1 MDRTFLRSLGA
12 VAVVVA
18 LAIVASACGNA
29 TPPPSSSASP
39 STNVSPSPSSNA
51 SPTAQG
57 SVDLPA
63 VYADINEQVRTLRGL
78 EEKTPIAPTIVSPEE
93 ITEVIRTSFDED
105 YPPDELA
112 ADERLYH
119 GLGLLSKDKKLKDV
133 YIDLL
138 ESQVA
143 GLYDPVRKKLY
154 VVSKAGDVGPVEKVY
169 YSHEY
174 DHALQDQNFDLEAI
188 TDGLQDETDEALARQ
203 ALVEGD
209 AYVLMTYW
217 LQQNLTP
224 EELTEVIQASADPEA
239 QQALTRI
246 PPIVQAQLLF
256 SAIQGTQFVGGIQMS
271 GDWAAVDAA
280 FGDPPESTEQIL
292 HPDKFSGREAPINVD
307 LPDDV
312 ATKIGAGWSVID
324 EDTMGEHQTA
334 IWLGSGSIAAADDAS
349 AGWGGDRITIL
360 GGPSDAWAI
369 AWHTVWDSDDDAAEF
384 EVTAQTAVEKAG
396 GPGRIVPGEGGEHRW
411 VVIGSDDAAMGKIAN
426 ALGLAG

>member
-1 MDRTFLRSLGA
+1 MDRTFSRPLGA
-12 VAVVVA
+12 LAVATV
-18 LAIVASACGNA
+18 LAVVASACGNA
-29 TPPPSSSASP
+29 TPPPSASASP
-39 STNVSPSPSSNA
+39 SGIPSPSASATA
-51 SPTAQG
+51 SPSAQG
-57 SVDLPA
+57 SGDLPA
-63 VYADINEQVRTLRGL
+63 VYAEINEQVRQMRGL
-78 EEKTPIAPTIVSPEE
+78 EEKAPIEPTIVSLDE
-93 ITEVIRTSFDED
+93 ITDVIRTSFDED
-105 YPPDELA
+105 YPADEVA

-119 GLGLLSKDKKLKDV
+119 GLGLLPKDKKLKDV

-154 VVSKAGDVGPVEKVY
+154 VVSKAGEVGAVEKVY

-174 DHALQDQNFDLEAI
+174 DHALQDQSFDLDAI

-224 EELTEVIQASADPEA
+224 EELTEVIQSSSDPEA
-239 QQALTRI
+239 QQALNRV

-256 SAIQGTQFVGGIQMS
+256 SAIQGTQFVAGIQMS

-280 FGDPPESTEQIL
+280 FGDPPQSTEQVL
-292 HPDKFSGREAPINVD
+292 HPEKFSGREAPINVD
-307 LPDDV
+307 LPDDL
-312 ATKIGAGWSVID
+312 ATTMGTGWSVID
-324 EDTMGEHQTA
+324 EDTMGEHQMA
-334 IWLGSGSIAAADDAS
+334 IWLGSGSIAAAADAS
-349 AGWGGDRITIL
+349 AGWGGDRITLL
-360 GGPSDAWAI
+360 GGPNDAWAI

-384 EVTAQTAVEKAG
+384 EVTAEAAVAKAG

-411 VVIGSDDAAMGKIAN
+411 VVIGSDDTALGKVAN

>member
-1 MDRTFLRSLGA
+1 MDRTLPRSRAALSVAA
-12 VAVVVA
+12 VLAV
-18 LAIVASACGNA
+18 VASACGNA
-29 TPPPSSSASP
+29 TPPPSAFASPSTSTSPSASP
-39 STNVSPSPSSNA
+39 SSS
-51 SPTAQG
+51 AQG
-57 SVDLPA
+57 SGDLQA
-63 VYADINEQVRTLRGL
+63 VYAEINEQVRAMRGL
-78 EEKTPIAPTIVSPEE
+78 EEKTPIEPTIVSPEE

-105 YPPDELA
+105 YPPDEVA

-119 GLGLLSKDKKLKDV
+119 GLGLLAKDKKLKDV

-143 GLYDPVRKKLY
+143 GLYDPIRKKLY
-154 VVSKAGDVGPVEKVY
+154 VVSKGGDVGPVEKVY

-174 DHALQDQNFDLEAI
+174 DHALQDQNFDLDAI
-188 TDGLQDETDEALARQ
+188 TDGLQDETDELLARQ

-224 EELTEVIQASADPEA
+224 EELTEVIRASADPEA
-239 QQALTRI
+239 QQALNRI

-256 SAIQGTQFVGGIQMS
+256 SALQGTQFVGGIQMS
-271 GDWAAVDAA
+271 GDWTAVDAA
-280 FGDPPESTEQIL
+280 FSDPPQSTEQIL
-292 HPDKFSGREAPINVD
+292 HPEKFSAREVPIKVD
-307 LPDDV
+307 LPDDL
-312 ATKIGAGWSVID
+312 ATKMGSGWSVVD

-360 GGPSDAWAI
+360 GGPNDAWAI

-384 EVTAQTAVEKAG
+384 EVTAEAAVAKAG

-411 VVIGSDDAAMGKIAN
+411 VVIGSDDTAMGKIAN

>member
-1 MDRTFLRSLGA
+1 M
-12 VAVVVA
+12 
-18 LAIVASACGNA
+18 
-29 TPPPSSSASP
+29 
-39 STNVSPSPSSNA
+39 
-51 SPTAQG
+51 
-57 SVDLPA
+57 
-63 VYADINEQVRTLRGL
+63 RGL
-78 EEKTPIAPTIVSPEE
+78 EEKTPIEPTIVSPEE
-93 ITEVIRTSFDED
+93 IVDVIRTSFDED
-105 YPPDELA
+105 YPPDEVA

-119 GLGLLSKDKKLKDV
+119 GLGLLAKDKKLKDV

-154 VVSKAGDVGPVEKVY
+154 VVSKAGEVGPVEKVY

-174 DHALQDQNFDLEAI
+174 DHALQDQNFDLNAI

-224 EELTEVIQASADPEA
+224 EELTEVIQSSADPEA
-239 QQALTRI
+239 QQALNRI

-280 FGDPPESTEQIL
+280 FSDPPQSTEQIL
-292 HPDKFSGREAPINVD
+292 HPEKFSGREAPIKVD
-307 LPDDV
+307 LPDDL
-312 ATKIGAGWSVID
+312 ASKMGTGWSVVD

-360 GGPSDAWAI
+360 GGPDDAWAI

-384 EVTAQTAVEKAG
+384 EVTAKAAVEKAG

-411 VVIGSDDAAMGKIAN
+411 VVIGSDDTAMGKVAN

>member
-1 MDRTFLRSLGA
+1 MDRTLSRSLGVLA
-12 VAVVVA
+12 VTAIVA
-18 LAIVASACGNA
+18 AVASACGNA
-29 TPPPSSSASP
+29 TPPQTASPSPSADASASVPASASP
-39 STNVSPSPSSNA
+39 S
-51 SPTAQG
+51 AQG

-63 VYADINEQVRTLRGL
+63 VYAEINEQVRAMRGL
-78 EEKTPIAPTIVSPEE
+78 EEKTPIEPTIVSPEE

-105 YPPDELA
+105 YPPDEVA

-119 GLGLLSKDKKLKDV
+119 GLGLLPKDQKLKDV

-154 VVSKAGDVGPVEKVY
+154 VVSKAGEVGPVEKVY

-224 EELTEVIQASADPEA
+224 DELAEVIQSSADPEA
-239 QQALTRI
+239 QQALNRI
-246 PPIVQAQLLF
+246 PPIVQAQLVF
-256 SAIQGTQFVGGIQMS
+256 SALQGTQFVGAIQMS
-271 GDWAAVDAA
+271 GDWSAVDAA
-280 FGDPPESTEQIL
+280 FSDPPQSTEQIL
-292 HPDKFSGREAPINVD
+292 HPEKFNAREAPIRVD
-307 LPDDV
+307 LPDDL
-312 ATKIGAGWSVID
+312 ANKMGSGWSVVD

-334 IWLGSGSIAAADDAS
+334 IWLGSGSVAAADDAS
-349 AGWGGDRITIL
+349 AGWGGDRITLL
-360 GGPSDAWAI
+360 GGPNDSWAI

-384 EVTAQTAVEKAG
+384 EVTAQAAVDKAG

-411 VVIGSDDAAMGKIAN
+411 VVIGSDDTAMGKVAN

>member
-1 MDRTFLRSLGA
+1 MDRTLSRPLG
-12 VAVVVA
+12 A
-18 LAIVASACGNA
+18 LAIATVLAVVASACGNA
-29 TPPPSSSASP
+29 TPPPSASDSP
-39 STNVSPSPSSNA
+39 SGNPSPSA
-51 SPTAQG
+51 SATASASAQG
-57 SVDLPA
+57 SGDLPA
-63 VYADINEQVRTLRGL
+63 VYAGINEQVRQMRGL
-78 EEKTPIAPTIVSPEE
+78 EEKAPIEPTIVSPEE

-105 YPPDELA
+105 YPADEVA

-119 GLGLLSKDKKLKDV
+119 GLGLLPKDRKLKDV

-154 VVSKAGDVGPVEKVY
+154 VVSKAGGVGAVEKVY

-174 DHALQDQNFDLEAI
+174 DHALQDQNFDLDAI

-224 EELTEVIQASADPEA
+224 EELTEVIQSSSDPEA
-239 QQALTRI
+239 QQALNRI

-256 SAIQGTQFVGGIQMS
+256 SAIQGTQFVAGIQMS
-271 GDWAAVDAA
+271 GDWAAIDAA
-280 FGDPPESTEQIL
+280 FGDPPQSTEQVL
-292 HPDKFSGREAPINVD
+292 HPEKFSGREAPIKVD
-307 LPDDV
+307 LPDDL
-312 ATKIGAGWSVID
+312 ATRMGTGWSVID
-324 EDTMGEHQTA
+324 EDTMGEHQMA

-349 AGWGGDRITIL
+349 AGWGGDRITLL
-360 GGPSDAWAI
+360 GGPNDAWAI

-384 EVTAQTAVEKAG
+384 EVTAEAAVAKAG

-411 VVIGSDDAAMGKIAN
+411 VVIGGDDTAMGKVAN